1 MSIERKKD
9 LEDYLEAVES
19 QLNLLEST
27 PLTEGGTFPWP
38 KEMVD
43 EQLFLQNQID
53 SIEDEMEI
61 PDEDECPDA
70 KNVFKEISP
79 KRMKAIIP
87 KGQEDSDKTYVLGLC
102 DDFLDEV
109 SFRQYPY
116 RFVDNH
122 EWVTVKV
129 DAYYLVH
136 NIVIEYRNGSRQ
148 KMLPND
154 GTPVVVLSYKDFG
167 TSRKLK
173 RDKVKD
179 EKVIANLLVDYK
191 KINS

>member
-53 SIEDEMEI
+53 SIEDEMVI
-61 PDEDECPDA
+61 LDEDECTDA

-87 KGQEDSDKTYVLGLC
+87 KGQEDSDNTYVLGLC

-109 SFRQYPY
+109 SFRQNPY

-129 DAYYLVH
+129 DAYYLVR
-136 NIVIEYRNGSRQ
+136 NIVIEYRKGSHH
-148 KMLPND
+148 KMLPNY

-173 RDKVKD
+173 RDKVNDK
-179 EKVIANLLVDYK
+179 KVID
-191 KINS
+191 KILSNCRQIKP